1 MRLKVHG
8 EPLMELFELAYFLT
22 IHGHLFVF
30 LFLFGAISVGTRE
43 LLLQDQEVPGIKPC
57 LQHAKAWSQ
66 NPLSSLWTLKN
77 IA

>member
-8 EPLMELFELAYFLT
+8 EPLMELVKLAYFLT
-22 IHGHLFVF
+22 IHSHFFVF

-43 LLLQDQEVPGIKPC
+43 LLLQDQEVPGIKPG
-57 LQHAKAWSQ
+57 LQDAKAWSLD
-66 NPLSSLWTLKN
+66 PLSSLWTLKN